1 VITQIGDWTITGKGS
16 FEEALSYYYP
26 GEQVTFGYQ
35 RSGALDVVSLTLQN
49 IEGGTGITKRIF
61 YSSEI
66 LGASL
71 ESINALDKDRLKL
84 TYGVKIT
91 SLTNGYLQDLGFRAG
106 YVITHV
112 NEMPAKDPKV
122 LGPYLEKFS
131 GRLLLEGVGPNGQP
145 FTQSYQVR

>member
-1 VITQIGDWTITGKGS
+1 
-16 FEEALSYYYP
+16 
-26 GEQVTFGYQ
+26 
-35 RSGALDVVSLTLQN
+35 LDVVSLLLQN

-91 SLTNGYLQDLGFRAG
+91 SLSNGYLQDLGFRSG

-145 FTQSYQVR
+145 FAQSYQVR